1 MLLVVSILWTGVA
14 VNMALSVRYE
24 RDGLV
29 LPRAIGGDV
38 ALDLVNTC
46 AGWDRPT
53 EEPARE
59 YLQSYDH
66 LVLWSASV
74 GMLADA
80 DVSPL
85 RRARRRDP
93 AAADEVLRGAK
104 QLRSSVHDL
113 LANKEGTAIAAAL
126 QTVHDIAGTAI
137 TAARLR
143 WEPPA
148 TLEVAA
154 GVRRPLDQLGWH
166 CLLFLGTADAS
177 RVRACPGRGCG
188 WLFIDRTG
196 RRRWCRMEW
205 CGNRSKARAHARRL
219 QAN

>member
-1 MLLVVSILWTGVA
+1 
-14 VNMALSVRYE
+14 MALSVRYE

-29 LPRAIGGDV
+29 LPRAVGGDA
-38 ALDLVNTC
+38 ALDLVNTF

-53 EEPARE
+53 AASARE

-74 GMLADA
+74 GMVPDA
-80 DVSPL
+80 EATPL
-85 RRARRRDP
+85 RRAGRRDP
-93 AAADEVLRGAK
+93 AAADQALHRAR

-113 LANKEGTAIAAAL
+113 LLNQDAAATAAAL
-126 QTVHDIAGTAI
+126 RTVQEIASAAIAG
-137 TAARLR
+137 ARLR

-148 TLEVAA
+148 TLEFA
-154 GVRRPLDQLGWH
+154 GGVQRPLDKVAWH
-166 CLLFLGTADAS
+166 CLLFLGTADAT

-188 WLFIDRTG
+188 WLFIDRAG

-205 CGNRSKARAHARRL
+205 CGNRSKARAHARRRR
-219 QAN
+219 QAT